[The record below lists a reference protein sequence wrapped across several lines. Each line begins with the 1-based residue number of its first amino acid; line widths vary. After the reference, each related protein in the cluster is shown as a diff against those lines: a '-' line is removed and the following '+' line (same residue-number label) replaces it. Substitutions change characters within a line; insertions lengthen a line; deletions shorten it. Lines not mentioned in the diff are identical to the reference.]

1 MYMALK
7 KCFVVVGIGFFCA
20 LSMARADTIP
30 QWFLP
35 FSDTVYGQVQ
45 NSTRVLPL
53 YTEVKQRAIQSY
65 SGHQLY
71 TLLSHCEY
79 IMGLSFGYEGQN
91 DEAAAY
97 FEKGIEWAEKSIAD
111 TPSSEGYQ
119 MLAVNIALSCRVRP
133 LSFIL
138 ANGRKIERYAKM
150 ALALDPQNYI
160 AQYLLA
166 AQYVHAPSLFA
177 NYRKGLQMLEEIEAH
192 NNGPT
197 LDVEKEYR
205 YNLHATMA
213 LAYYKL
219 KRWDESRLCIE
230 KVYAIYPTNKHAE
243 EALR

>member
-1 MYMALK
+1 MGLQ
-7 KCFVVVGIGFFCA
+7 KCFFFVCISLFGS
-20 LSMARADTIP
+20 LSMARADIIP

-35 FSDTVYGQVQ
+35 LSDTVYGQVQ
-45 NSTRVLPL
+45 NSAQVFLL
-53 YTEVKQRAIQSY
+53 YTEVKQRAFQSY
-65 SGHQLY
+65 SGYELY

-79 IMGLSFGYEGQN
+79 VMGLSFGYEGQD

-97 FEKGIEWAEKSIAD
+97 FEKGIEWAENSISD
-111 TPSSEGYQ
+111 NPSSEGYQ

-133 LSFIL
+133 LSYIL
-138 ANGRKIERYAKM
+138 ANGRKIERYANM
-150 ALALDPQNYI
+150 ALDLNPHNYI

-166 AQYVHAPSLFA
+166 ARYIHVPSLFA

-192 NNGPT
+192 NNGPL

-219 KRWDESRLCIE
+219 KRWDDSRLCIE
-230 KVYAIYPTNKHAE
+230 KIHAIYPANTHAE
-243 EALR
+243 ESIK

>member
-1 MYMALK
+1 MELK
-7 KCFVVVGIGFFCA
+7 KYFAFMFICFLCA
-20 LSMARADTIP
+20 LSTLRADTIP

-45 NSTRVLPL
+45 DSARALRL

-71 TLLSHCEY
+71 SLLSHSEY
-79 IMGLSFGYEGQN
+79 IMGLSFGYEEKNG
-91 DEAAAY
+91 EAAAY
-97 FEKGIEWAEKSIAD
+97 FEKGIEWAEKSVSEY
-111 TPSSEGYQ
+111 PSSEGYQ

-138 ANGRKIERYAKM
+138 TNGYKIEKYANM
-150 ALALDPQNYI
+150 ALALDPKNYV

-166 AQYVHAPSLFA
+166 AQYIYAPSFFA
-177 NYRKGLQMLEEIEAH
+177 NYRKGLQMLEEIEARH
-192 NNGPT
+192 KGPI
-197 LDVEKEYR
+197 LDAEKEYR
-205 YNLHATMA
+205 YNLYATMA

-219 KRWDESRLCIE
+219 KKGDESRMCME

-243 EALR
+243 ETLK